1 MGGART
7 RHLYLGA
14 AILGAVAINALADQA
29 GFHHPGATPK
39 QITTVHEHRHCS

>member
-29 GFHHPGATPK
+29 ASWFSPPWRDA
-39 QITTVHEHRHCS
+39 